1 MTEELEAIC
10 FPIELPEGTGNDKK
24 CQNFVRSVGSPRL
37 DCNPSPVEQLNQ
49 ITHWLDASNV
59 YGSSENQSLS
69 LRKLEDGLLKSD
81 FGSNGQEFL
90 PFNTLGSYVGP
101 VQCRG
106 QSKRCALSGD
116 FRTSEQP
123 SLVSMHTL
131 FLREH
136 NRIARS
142 LKQFNPGWGDERIYQ
157 ESRRIL
163 IAEWQHVIYNEW
175 IPVLIGKFF

>member
-1 MTEELEAIC
+1 MA
-10 FPIELPEGTGNDKK
+10 
-24 CQNFVRSVGSPRL
+24 
-37 DCNPSPVEQLNQ
+37 
-49 ITHWLDASNV
+49 
-59 YGSSENQSLS
+59 
-69 LRKLEDGLLKSD
+69 
-81 FGSNGQEFL
+81 
-90 PFNTLGSYVGP
+90 
-101 VQCRG
+101 
-106 QSKRCALSGD
+106 GD

-142 LKQFNPGWGDERIYQ
+142 LMQFNPGWSDERLYQ

-175 IPVLIGKFF
+175 IPVLIGNTNTKDL